1 MNASSGSA
9 QTPALR
15 GPAARRP
22 VARVWF
28 ALTALVVLVGL
39 VTQLVVTATTTG
51 GFFPTNPQR
60 TLNVF
65 AFFTVQSNVLV
76 AVTSARLALR
86 PEAGGAVQR
95 ALRLSALVGITVT
108 GVVFHLVLRQLQELQ
123 GYAAFA
129 DLLLHTMSPLLCVVG
144 WLCFGPRG
152 AVDRRA
158 VAGALVFPIAWLA
171 FTLLRGTAVGFWP
184 YPFLNVDDLGL
195 GTVVVNCAL
204 VAVLFTGLTL
214 GAARLDPLLPGAGG
228 LPPLSTGRGENPNH

>member
-1 MNASSGSA
+1 MSASPGSVS
-9 QTPALR
+9 TPAPR
-15 GPAARRP
+15 GPAVRRSF
-22 VARVWF
+22 ARVWF

-51 GFFPTNPQR
+51 GFFPANPQR

-86 PEAGGAVQR
+86 PEAGGVVQR
-95 ALRLSALVGITVT
+95 ALRLAALVGIAVT

-158 VAGALVFPIAWLA
+158 VVGALAFPIAWLV

-184 YPFLNVDDLGL
+184 YPFLNIDNLGL
-195 GTVVVNCAL
+195 RAVLVNCGL

-214 GAARLDPLLPGAGG
+214 GSARLDRHLPGNGA
-228 LPPLSTGRGENPNH
+228 LPPPVQSTQ